1 MDKTRILEIALDKIK
16 ESTECGIE
24 SEGKDYG
31 YYVTGVTD
39 IADKLLEELDK
50 KNIVENGEFDESEV
64 DE

>member
-1 MDKTRILEIALDKIK
+1 MDKTRILEIALEKIK
-16 ESTECGIE
+16 ESTEWGIE

-50 KNIVENGEFDESEV
+50 KNCDAANS
-64 DE
+64 